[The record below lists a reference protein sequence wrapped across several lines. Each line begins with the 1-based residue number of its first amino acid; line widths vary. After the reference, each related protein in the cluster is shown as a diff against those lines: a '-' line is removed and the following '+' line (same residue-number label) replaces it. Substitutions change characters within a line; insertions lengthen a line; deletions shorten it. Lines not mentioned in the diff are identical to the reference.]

1 MIRNKKRSQSD
12 ESLRFSHW
20 DYYFNEDTFLYM
32 VSVDNY
38 FQRLINFEVS
48 LVLFVKTLSNFKVF
62 NAV

>member
-1 MIRNKKRSQSD
+1 MNLCD
-12 ESLRFSHW
+12 SHIGTITLMKILF
-20 DYYFNEDTFLYM
+20 YIYM